1 MSALPRRR
9 RTVRR
14 ESLSH
19 GLIITTMVDMF
30 TLVLLFLLMFYDP
43 MYDGSSP
50 IDLPHAKVQAHAQTG
65 PTISVTPDL
74 ISVGGAA
81 VAPLQAGKLLPG
93 TLGGGC
99 CILPLVDSL
108 RALVPPGGGEP
119 PAVSVQ
125 CDKRVSWE
133 ALGAVLESA
142 SQAGFPRYRFIVAG
156 E

>member
-1 MSALPRRR
+1 MSAPRRKR
-9 RTVRR
+9 RVVRR

-43 MYDGSSP
+43 TYDGSSP
-50 IDLPHAKVQAHAQTG
+50 IDLPHAKVEAQAQTG
-65 PTISVTPDL
+65 PTISVTPDQ
-74 ISVGGAA
+74 ISVGGTN
-81 VAPLQAGKLLPG
+81 VASLQAGKLPPG
-93 TLGGGC
+93 ALEGGC
-99 CILPLVDSL
+99 CITPLVDSL
-108 RALVPPGGGEP
+108 RALVPPGGGEA
-119 PAVSVQ
+119 PAVSVH

-142 SQAGFPRYRFIVAG
+142 SQAGFPRYRFVVAG